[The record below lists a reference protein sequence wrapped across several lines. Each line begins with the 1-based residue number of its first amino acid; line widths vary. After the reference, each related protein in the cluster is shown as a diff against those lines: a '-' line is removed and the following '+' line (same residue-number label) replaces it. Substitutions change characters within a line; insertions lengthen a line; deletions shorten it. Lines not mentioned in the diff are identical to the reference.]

1 MTTNAEPSGRPE
13 GPLARQIT
21 RRTLLRLSAT
31 AGSVGIVGGLLA
43 ACSSQPSNPTSSNST
58 SSTSTTT
65 TQSSTGAGATSTTG
79 SPTAGSTTTTAQAT
93 PAPAK
98 GGTVTFGIDQEPP
111 TFDPQASPSAITF
124 YITSSAGESLIYMD
138 PNRQLKPWLASS
150 WEASSDGTSFTFKLV
165 SGATFQDNTPFNAA
179 AVKWNFDRVVDPKFT
194 AGASLGALGPY
205 KSTDVVDDATATV
218 NFKSAYAPFLVNAAT
233 PFLALLS
240 PTGTPKQGSQV
251 NAAPILSGPY
261 QVTNY
266 VPKQSVTLKRWD
278 GYNRTVPWA
287 SQSGPGYLDSVNW
300 KFIPEEGTRVVTVQS
315 GETQAIDITQ
325 AQSLPPLQASN
336 QFKVMTAPWTGVPL
350 AMLLVVD
357 NPPTD
362 ELAVRQAISYAI
374 DKDTIVNTLY
384 KGIGTKAIGPLVAA
398 MIDDPSLRAMYPF
411 DVNKAN
417 SLLDGA
423 GWKMGSNGIRSKG
436 GKPLNFI
443 LNAIDYGSGPDPTSV
458 LIQAQLKKVGI
469 QVQIKSQARAPW
481 YEDNYKG
488 VDNGMTLFLRSGDY
502 DALYSLFYSGN
513 IGTNFNWARVK
524 DPTIDQMLQQGRAQS
539 DPTKRKALY
548 LQLEQKIMDMAAIVP
563 LVDQLSVFV
572 LRSNVAGMQFTGF
585 TYPVVNDMSISK

>member
-1 MTTNAEPSGRPE
+1 MTANPDPGDRTVT
-13 GPLARQIT
+13 PLARQYS
-21 RRTLLRLSAT
+21 RRTLFRLSAA
-31 AGSVGIVGGLLA
+31 AGAVGVVGGLLA
-43 ACSSQPSNPTSSNST
+43 ACSSQPSNTGTTSNAPT
-58 SSTSTTT
+58 TST
-65 TQSSTGAGATSTTG
+65 QGSTGAGATSTT
-79 SPTAGSTTTTAQAT
+79 TAATPSAASTTAAQAT

-98 GGTVTFGIDQEPP
+98 GGTISIGIDQEPP
-111 TFDPQASPSAITF
+111 TFDPHASPSAITF

-138 PNRQLKPWLASS
+138 TSRQLKPWLATS
-150 WEASSDGTSFTFKLV
+150 WEAASDGMSFTFKLA
-165 SGATFQDNTPFNAA
+165 SGVMFQDNTPFNAA
-179 AVKWNFDRVVDPKFT
+179 AVKWNFDRIVDPKFT
-194 AGASLGALGPY
+194 AGAALQALGSY
-205 KSTDVVDDATATV
+205 KATDVVDDATVAV
-218 NFKSAYAPFLVNAAT
+218 SFKSAYSPFLVNAAT
-233 PFLALLS
+233 PFLAMLS
-240 PTGTPKQGSQV
+240 PTGTPNQGSQV
-251 NAAPILSGPY
+251 NGAPILSGPY

-278 GYNRTVPWA
+278 GYNRTAPWA
-287 SQSGPGYLDSVNW
+287 SQSGPGFLDTIVW

-325 AQSLPPLQASN
+325 AQSLPPLQGSS
-336 QFKVMTAPWTGVPL
+336 QFKVMTQPWIGVPL
-350 AMLLVVD
+350 AMLLVAD

-362 ELAVRQAISYAI
+362 DLAVRQAICYAI
-374 DKDTIVNTLY
+374 DKDTILNTLY

-398 MIDDPSLRAMYPF
+398 MIDDPSLRAYYPF

-423 GWKMGSNGIRSKG
+423 GWTMGSDGIRAKG

-458 LIQAQLKKVGI
+458 LIQAQLKKIGI

-488 VDNGMTLFLRSGDY
+488 VDNGMSLFLRSGDY

-524 DPTIDQMLQQGRAQS
+524 DPTIDQMLIQGRTEA
-539 DPTKRKALY
+539 DPTKRKAIY
-548 LQLEQKIMDMAAIVP
+548 LQLEQKIMDMAVIVP

-572 LRSNVAGMQFTGF
+572 LRSNVAGMLFTGF
-585 TYPVVNDMSISK
+585 TYPVVNDMSLSK